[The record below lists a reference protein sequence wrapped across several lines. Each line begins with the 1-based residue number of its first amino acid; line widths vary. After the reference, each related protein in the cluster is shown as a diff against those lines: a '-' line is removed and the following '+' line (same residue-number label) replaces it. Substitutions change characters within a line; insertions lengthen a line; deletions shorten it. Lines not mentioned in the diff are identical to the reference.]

1 MKIVMISEKGKLC
14 IQGCTLRKVLQEHP
28 KIELYHYEYKK
39 EEYMPVREMKE
50 LQADIFIIFDLIGME
65 QTTLAEGVGMNLVDA
80 KILHFLT
87 REKLKNEKMLT
98 EPLSIAMFFFCEGR
112 YYETYLNALFPD
124 IPYLRAYDR
133 EDKDAMV
140 KAFWEVV
147 HESYPL

>member
-14 IQGCTLRKVLQEHP
+14 IQGCTLRKFLQDYP
-28 KIELYHYEYKK
+28 QIEFCDYEYKK
-39 EEYMPVREMKE
+39 EEYMPVWKMKE

-65 QTTLAEGVGMNLVDA
+65 QVTLTEAVGINLVDA

-87 REKLKNEKMLT
+87 REKLKNEKMLAR
-98 EPLSIAMFFFCEGR
+98 PLSIAMFFFCKGKS
-112 YYETYLNALFPD
+112 YETYLNTLFPD
-124 IPYLRAYDR
+124 MPYLKAYDQD
-133 EDKDAMV
+133 DKDAMV